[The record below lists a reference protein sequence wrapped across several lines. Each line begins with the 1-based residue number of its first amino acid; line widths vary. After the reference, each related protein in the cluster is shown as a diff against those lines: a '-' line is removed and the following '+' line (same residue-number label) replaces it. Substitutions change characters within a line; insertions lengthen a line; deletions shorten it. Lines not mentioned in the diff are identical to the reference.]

1 MSESDETVKIGR
13 MLSVSEMFGPTLQGE
28 GPSQGMPAFFIRLG
42 LCNLDCRWCDTPY
55 TWDWTGKNG
64 YAFSKQIEL
73 KRMSVDDVYHRCK
86 TSVAPNLIV
95 ITGGEPMLQQR
106 SMLDLAKRLIADG
119 HRIEIET
126 NGTVMP
132 EDGWE
137 PLAHGHDVHFNVS
150 PKLWNSG
157 VAADDAIKIDVL
169 RRLYEMG
176 ATFKFV
182 VKAPACIMQ
191 VNGITQEV
199 GVFPQDVY
207 LMPEGRSQQ
216 EILDALPQV
225 FDDCIHYGYNLT
237 PRMHVLAYGSKRG
250 I

>member
-1 MSESDETVKIGR
+1 MSESDETVQIGR

-28 GPSQGMPAFFIRLG
+28 GISQGMPAFFIRLG

-64 YAFSKQIEL
+64 YAYSKQIEL
-73 KRMSVDDVYHRCK
+73 KRMSIDDVFDRCV
-86 TSVAPNLIV
+86 SSIAPNLIV
-95 ITGGEPMLQQR
+95 ISGGEPMLQQR
-106 SMLDLAKRLIADG
+106 SLLDLAKRLVAAG

-132 EDGWE
+132 MDGWE
-137 PLAHGHDVHFNVS
+137 PLAGTHDVHFNVS

-157 VAADDAIKIDVL
+157 VAAQDAIKIDVL

-182 VKAPACIMQ
+182 VQAPACIMQ
-191 VNGITQEV
+191 VNEIAADV
-199 GVFPQDVY
+199 GVLPQDVY
-207 LMPEGRSQQ
+207 LMPEGRTPK
-216 EILDALPQV
+216 EILDRLPTV
-225 FDDCIHYGYNLT
+225 FDYCVHYGYTLT
-237 PRMHVLAYGSKRG
+237 PRMHVLAYGQTRG
-250 I
+250 V

>member
-28 GPSQGMPAFFIRLG
+28 GISQGMPAFFIRLG

-64 YAFSKQIEL
+64 YAYSKQIEL
-73 KRMSVDDVYHRCK
+73 KRMSVDDVYERCVS
-86 TSVAPNLIV
+86 SVAPNLIV
-95 ITGGEPMLQQR
+95 ISGGEPMLQQR
-106 SMLDLAKRLIADG
+106 SLLDLAKRLIATG

-132 EDGWE
+132 EDSWE
-137 PLAHGHDVHFNVS
+137 HYAGSHDVHFNVS

-157 VAADDAIKIDVL
+157 VAATDAIKIDVL

-182 VKAPACIMQ
+182 VQAPACIMQ
-191 VNGITQEV
+191 VNDIVSEV

-207 LMPEGRSQQ
+207 LMPEGRTPK
-216 EILDALPQV
+216 EILDRLPTV
-225 FDDCIHYGYNLT
+225 FDYCVHYGYTLT
-237 PRMHVLAYGSKRG
+237 PRMHVLAYGQTRG
-250 I
+250 V

>member
-1 MSESDETVKIGR
+1 
-13 MLSVSEMFGPTLQGE
+13 
-28 GPSQGMPAFFIRLG
+28 
-42 LCNLDCRWCDTPY
+42 
-55 TWDWTGKNG
+55 
-64 YAFSKQIEL
+64 
-73 KRMSVDDVYHRCK
+73 
-86 TSVAPNLIV
+86 
-95 ITGGEPMLQQR
+95 MLQQR

-207 LMPEGRSQQ
+207 LMPEGRSKQ